1 MSVLWVLIPSGQSR
15 HQIHQK
21 HKYTYTATQK
31 YTFTGA
37 THTSV
42 TSKTLIYIN
51 TQKYTHTGATQ
62 TSNTSKTQICTH
74 TQAQQRYKIHQKHE
88 YTLLHKYT
96 KNTLI
101 NKYTQTA
108 NTYKID

>member
-31 YTFTGA
+31 YTYTGA

-96 KNTLI
+96 QKIRLLTNTRKQPTHI
-101 NKYTQTA
+101 K
-108 NTYKID
+108 